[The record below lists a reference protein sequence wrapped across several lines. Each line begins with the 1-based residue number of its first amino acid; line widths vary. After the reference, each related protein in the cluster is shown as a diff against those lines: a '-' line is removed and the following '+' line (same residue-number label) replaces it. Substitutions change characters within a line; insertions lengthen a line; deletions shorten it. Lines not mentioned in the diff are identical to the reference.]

1 MMNLLSDF
9 PISMISLFAFLIILA
24 AMLVRS
30 LTGFGSALISIP
42 LLSLLF
48 GAKYAIPF
56 IMIYEC
62 IIDIMILAKD
72 KGGLKRDTIRDWPML
87 AAALVGIP
95 IGTEVLILSD
105 DRLLKILIGSILIIF
120 SILMLANLGLKL
132 KRSTFSSATTGLV
145 GGLLCGSVGMPGPPM
160 ALLLSS
166 QGLEKEEFRRMMVI
180 FLTAIDF
187 LTFGYYILVGLVDA
201 EMLIFSLWFIPAML
215 LGFLAGSLAFGRVSE
230 ERFRR
235 LTLGIT
241 LAAGAF
247 LLWST
252 WG

>member
-1 MMNLLSDF
+1 
-9 PISMISLFAFLIILA
+9 MIDLFAFLIILA
-24 AMLVRS
+24 AMLIRT

-42 LLSLLF
+42 LLTILF

-62 IIDIMILAKD
+62 LIDIMILAKD
-72 KGGLKRDTIRDWPML
+72 GSNLKEDVFRSWPLL
-87 AAALVGIP
+87 AAALVGVP
-95 IGTEVLILSD
+95 LGTEVLIMSS
-105 DRLLKILIGSILIIF
+105 DRLLKIFMGLALIVF
-120 SILMLANLGLKL
+120 SLLMLLNVSLKL
-132 KRSTFSSATTGLV
+132 KKDRSLSAVAGLA
-145 GGLLCGSVGMPGPPM
+145 GGFLCGSVGMPGPLM

-166 QGLEKEEFRRMMVI
+166 QGLEKKEFRRLMVI

-187 LTFGYYILVGLVDA
+187 LTFGYYILVGLIDG
-201 EMLIFSLWFIPAML
+201 EMLIDSIRLLPAML
-215 LGFLAGSLAFGRVSE
+215 LGFFAGSLAFGRVSE
-230 ERFRR
+230 DRFRS

>member
-1 MMNLLSDF
+1 MIDLL
-9 PISMISLFAFLIILA
+9 AFLIILA
-24 AMLVRS
+24 AMLIRT

-42 LLSLLF
+42 LLYLLC

-62 IIDIMILAKD
+62 AIDIMILAKD
-72 KGGLKRDTIRDWPML
+72 KGSCKRDRIWDWPLL
-87 AAALVGIP
+87 AAALLGIP
-95 IGTEVLILSD
+95 LGTEILILSD
-105 DRLLKILIGSILIIF
+105 DGLLKILMGSALIFF
-120 SILMLANLGLKL
+120 SILMLANFSLKL
-132 KRSTFSSATTGLV
+132 KRSTFSSAAAGLV

-160 ALLLSS
+160 DLLLSS
-166 QGLEKEEFRRMMVI
+166 QGLEKEAFRRLMVI

-187 LTFGYYILVGLVDA
+187 LTFGYYILVGLIDS
-201 EMLIFSLWFIPAML
+201 EMIIFSLWFIPAVL
-215 LGFLAGSLAFGRVSE
+215 LGFLAGSFAFGRVSE